1 MWLDSTT
8 FGIIIFIVWFVFGWA
23 YLSECDR
30 WMNDNDDQD
39 ED

>member
-1 MWLDSTT
+1 MWLDSSTMA
-8 FGIIIFIVWFVFGWA
+8 IILFVVWIVFGWS

-30 WMNDNDDQD
+30 WEQMDDDQD